1 VWFIGLLGYNG
12 MATQSPPYRVPF
24 LSAMT
29 LMTEDERF
37 LRAE

>member
-1 VWFIGLLGYNG
+1 MVYWAAGIQWDGD
-12 MATQSPPYRVPF
+12 TEPTRVPF